1 MMSGSDSEAV
11 SEAPP
16 TVTYTYTYTAH
27 RLLVLS
33 SEDCGWRVASV
44 VRRRR
49 AVQER
54 NQTKPSGP
62 MGAYAAGDG
71 GRPWPLST
79 TSLIGI
85 VVGLAEIG
93 GHAVLWVWAGCGLDF
108 VCF

>member
-1 MMSGSDSEAV
+1 
-11 SEAPP
+11 
-16 TVTYTYTYTAH
+16 
-27 RLLVLS
+27 
-33 SEDCGWRVASV
+33 
-44 VRRRR
+44 
-49 AVQER
+49 
-54 NQTKPSGP
+54 